1 MKRFFALLVT
11 LCCLTQAG
19 WALSI
24 AETWNSANEAYQS
37 GKYEQAKVDY
47 IQLLQNQYYCP
58 ELFYNLGNAWFKL
71 GETGRAILNYH
82 RALIL
87 KPGLEEAQFNLRS
100 LLQNTGNEETPSFRE
115 RLSPYADG
123 FALVASTTFWLA
135 VYFVCF
141 GAFRKSRKGNLW
153 RVGALI
159 STLCAIT
166 FLGLTFWIGQGLRD
180 PEWALVVESPA
191 DLKYGPANT
200 ARTIGSL
207 HVGEFITTVSIKGD
221 WTFCRDESGALGWL
235 LTRKME
241 RLVP

>member
-1 MKRFFALLVT
+1 MRRFLSLVVI
-11 LCCLTQAG
+11 LWCLTQAG

-24 AETWNSANEAYQS
+24 SETWNSANQAYQS

-47 IQLLQNQYYCP
+47 IQLLENQYYCP
-58 ELFYNLGNAWFKL
+58 ELFYNLGNTWFKL
-71 GETGRAILNYH
+71 GETGRAILNYQ

-87 KPGLEEAQFNLRS
+87 KPGLEEARFNLRT
-100 LLQNTGNEETPSFRE
+100 LLQIAGSDETPSFRE

-123 FALVASTTFWLA
+123 FALVASVTFWLA
-135 VYFVCF
+135 VFFVCF
-141 GAFRKSRKGNLW
+141 GVVRRTGKRNWW

-159 STLCAIT
+159 SALCAIT
-166 FLGLTFWIGQGLRD
+166 FLALTFWMGQGLRD

-207 HVGEFITTVSIKGD
+207 HLGELIRTVSIKGD